1 MAKAKSENDPFEV
14 VAEALKCDRD
24 ALSLDSAMKRTHGWD
39 SLGHVSVITHI
50 EEAYD
55 VSISDDEMMSLISM
69 RAIVSFD
76 ERICQAERDN
86 E

>member
-1 MAKAKSENDPFEV
+1 MAKAKLHKDPFDV
-14 VAEALKCDRD
+14 VAKALKCERNS
-24 ALSLDSAMKRTHGWD
+24 LSLDSAMKRTHGWD

-50 EEAYD
+50 EEAYG
-55 VSISDDEMMSLISM
+55 VLISDVEMMSLTTM
-69 RAIVSFD
+69 GAIASFH